1 MLRSCSLLDFLE
13 NSLSMKRRTFV
24 KSSLAACVAGTSVLS
39 QKGHSAEAASSA
51 REYYEL
57 RAYKVKPGKE
67 SLFDDYMSKAFIPAL
82 GRFGIGPVGVFAENV
97 GTVYVLIVYKSPD
110 QAATL
115 SARLAAD
122 TQHQQDAADY
132 LAVLPADAV
141 YERIESSLLGAISGI
156 PKLEK
161 PDTSKAR
168 ILNLRIYESHN
179 ERAAK
184 KKIELFNL
192 HELAIFRKAGL
203 KPVFFGETL
212 IGPRMPN
219 LTYMLVFDDDA
230 ARNTAWGHFG
240 GDPDWKKFSA
250 MPEYADKAIVSKI
263 TNKILTPAAYSQI

>member
-1 MLRSCSLLDFLE
+1 
-13 NSLSMKRRTFV
+13 MKRRTFV
-24 KSSLAACVAGTSVLS
+24 KSSLAACVAGSSVLGRTAS
-39 QKGHSAEAASSA
+39 SAEAASAA

-57 RAYKVKPGKE
+57 RAYKLKSGKE
-67 SLFDDYMSKAFIPAL
+67 TLLDNYLSKAFIPAL
-82 GRFGIGPVGVFAENV
+82 GRYGIGPVGVFTEKTDSGN
-97 GTVYVLIVYKSPD
+97 GQVYVLIVYKSPE

-122 TQHQQDAADY
+122 TQHQQDAAEY
-132 LAVLPADAV
+132 LAVVPAEAV
-141 YERIESSLLGAISGI
+141 YERIESSFLGAISGI

-168 ILNLRIYESHN
+168 LLNLRIYESHN
-179 ERAAK
+179 ERAAQ

-192 HELAIFRKAGL
+192 HELGIFRKAGL
-203 KPVFFGETL
+203 NPVFFGETL

-219 LTYMLVFDDDA
+219 LTYMLVFNDDA
-230 ARNTAWGHFG
+230 ARNAAWGHFG

-263 TNKILTPAAYSQI
+263 TNKLLTPAAYSQI